1 MLSAVTRPE
10 QTLRHAAA
18 IKWISWAVL
27 IAGLLMLVRT
37 LPLADGVAAVRAW
50 VAGLGV
56 WGPLA
61 FGLIYIVAVVAML
74 PASLLTLAAGAT
86 FGLVVGTITV
96 TLAANIGAALALLI
110 GRYLARNR
118 VERLIASRP
127 RLAAVDRAI
136 EEGGWKVVALLRLSP
151 AVPFNIQ
158 NYLYGLTSIGFW
170 TCVLTSAVAMLPGT
184 FLYIYL
190 GHVAGTVTA
199 GRAGRTPAEWTML
212 GVGLLATLV
221 LTIYLTRLAREKLRE
236 QTDIEDGE
244 TASED

>member
-1 MLSAVTRPE
+1 MLSAVTRSE
-10 QTLRHAAA
+10 QTLRYAAA
-18 IKWISWAVL
+18 IKWISWAVI
-27 IAGLLMLVRT
+27 IAGLLMLVRS

-110 GRYLARNR
+110 GRYLARAR
-118 VERLIASRP
+118 VERLLASRP

-151 AVPFNIQ
+151 AVPF
-158 NYLYGLTSIGFW
+158 
-170 TCVLTSAVAMLPGT
+170 
-184 FLYIYL
+184 
-190 GHVAGTVTA
+190 
-199 GRAGRTPAEWTML
+199 RTICT
-212 GVGLLATLV
+212 G
-221 LTIYLTRLAREKLRE
+221 
-236 QTDIEDGE
+236 
-244 TASED
+244 